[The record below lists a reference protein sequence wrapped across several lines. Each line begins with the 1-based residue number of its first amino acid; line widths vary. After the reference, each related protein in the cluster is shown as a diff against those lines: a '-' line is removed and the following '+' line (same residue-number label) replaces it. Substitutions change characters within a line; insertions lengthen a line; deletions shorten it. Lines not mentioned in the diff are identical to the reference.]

1 MRNFVEKGK
10 QMTKMIKITVY
21 TDKHKLESIIK
32 SKEEAIKLRTKI
44 QSQMN
49 NGHTVVVGNELL
61 NPKYIQIISFEE
73 IE

>member
-1 MRNFVEKGK
+1 
-10 QMTKMIKITVY
+10 MIKITVY
-21 TDKHKLESIIK
+21 TDKHKLESIIN
-32 SKEEAIKLRTKI
+32 SNEEALKLRTKI

-73 IE
+73 IEEED